1 MYFTYPAHL
10 SSNRG
15 AATLN
20 STDPEAE
27 REPGGSPETE
37 DNKYNWLVGWVFCAG
52 SGEGY

>member
-1 MYFTYPAHL
+1 MYFTLPAYL

-27 REPGGSPETE
+27 RGPGGSPETE
-37 DNKYNWLVGWVFCAG
+37 DNEYK
-52 SGEGY
+52 